1 MKKILTTHL
10 LISIALA
17 FVFTANAQTAQ
28 TRVDE
33 LDRYIEDARRTWDI
47 PGISVAVVQDGKVLL
62 SKGYGVREVG
72 KPDKAD
78 NQTLFGAMSTTK
90 AMTAVAM
97 GLLVDEGKV
106 KWDDNVVDHLPWFR
120 VNDPYITSQLKVR
133 DLFTHNAG
141 MPNTDILWAWGF
153 DYSAEEILRRMQYVS
168 PTYSFR
174 GGFVYQNV
182 MYVVAGKIIEKVSGM
197 TWERFMMERVFGP
210 LGMKNTFAT
219 IRGGLNYQNRSSA
232 HYKIDGKVEVIT
244 DTDADEIGPAG
255 SAWSTSDD
263 MAIWMNFLL
272 NNHRVGGKPFISQPI
287 LDEVFRPQVL
297 TTPAAYPTYN
307 ILKPNWA
314 TYGLGWFQHDYR
326 GLKADI
332 HTGSLAGRTAIVGLL
347 RDKKVGVYVFGNI
360 NQTQLRHALVYKV
373 FDVFGF
379 DDPRGRDWSVEFKK
393 MYDELEANA
402 ERQANTQLAAN
413 LKDTKPSRPLSA
425 YAGRYR
431 DDFIGEIEV
440 RFANEKL
447 RMMVNGKPM
456 GVLEHRQVDSF
467 NVRWDQRWRGIS
479 IITFN
484 LSPANGNVTGVQVA
498 GRTLSRVS

>member
-1 MKKILTTHL
+1 MNKTFTSLL
-10 LISIALA
+10 LISTALA

-62 SKGYGVREVG
+62 SKGYGVRELG

-97 GLLVDEGKV
+97 GLLVDEGKI

-141 MPNTDILWAWGF
+141 MPNTDILWAWAF
-153 DYSAEEILRRMQYVS
+153 DYSADEILRRMQYVS
-168 PTYSFR
+168 PAYSFR
-174 GGFVYQNV
+174 SGFVYQNV
-182 MYVVAGKIIEKVSGM
+182 MYVVAGKIIEKASGM

-232 HYKIDGKVEVIT
+232 HYKIDGKIEVIT
-244 DTDADEIGPAG
+244 DTYADEIGPAG

-263 MAIWMNFLL
+263 MAIWMNFLM
-272 NNHRVGGKPFISQPI
+272 NNHRVNGLPFISQPI
-287 LDEVFRPQVL
+287 LNEIFRPQVM
-297 TTPAAYPTYN
+297 TTPAAYPTYS
-307 ILKPNWA
+307 ILKPNWT

-379 DDPRGRDWSVEFKK
+379 DDPKGRDWSVEFKK

-402 ERQANTQLAAN
+402 EKQANTQLSAN

-431 DDFIGEIEV
+431 DDLVGEIEI

-447 RMMVNGKPM
+447 RMMINGKPV
-456 GVLEHRQVDSF
+456 GDLEHRQVDSF

-498 GRTLSRVS
+498 GRTMSRVS

>member
-1 MKKILTTHL
+1 MKKQLTSL
-10 LISIALA
+10 LLMTMAVGFA
-17 FVFTANAQTAQ
+17 FTANAQIAEP
-28 TRVDE
+28 RVDE
-33 LDRYIEDARRTWDI
+33 LDRYIDEARKTWDI
-47 PGISVAVVQDGKVLL
+47 PGISVAVVQEGKVLL
-62 SKGYGVREVG
+62 SKGYGIRHIG
-72 KPDKAD
+72 KPETVDSR
-78 NQTLFGAMSTTK
+78 TLFGAMSTTK

-106 KWDDNVVDHLPWFR
+106 NWNDNVADHLPGFR

-141 MPNTDILWAWGF
+141 MPNTDILWAWAF
-153 DYSAEEILRRMQYVS
+153 DYSGDEMLRRMQHVS
-168 PTYSFR
+168 PVYPFR

-182 MYVVAGKIIEKVSGM
+182 MYLVAGKIIEKASGM

-219 IRGGLNYQNRSSA
+219 IRGGLSYANRSSA
-232 HYKIDGKVEVIT
+232 HYSIDGKIEVIPERY
-244 DTDADEIGPAG
+244 ADETGPAG
-255 SAWSTSDD
+255 SVWSTSDD
-263 MAIWMNFLL
+263 MAVWMNFLL
-272 NNHRVGGKPFISQPI
+272 NNHSVNGKPFISQPLLNEI
-287 LDEVFRPQVL
+287 FRPQVM
-297 TTPAAYPTYN
+297 TTPAAYPTYT

-379 DDPRGRDWSVEFKK
+379 DDPKGRDWSVEFKK
-393 MYDELEANA
+393 MYDDLEANA

-413 LKDTKPSRPLSA
+413 LKDTKPSLPLSA
-425 YAGRYR
+425 YAGRYN
-431 DDFIGEIEV
+431 DDFIGEVEV
-440 RFANEKL
+440 RFANDKL
-447 RMMVNGKPM
+447 RLVINGKPV
-456 GVLEHRQVDSF
+456 GEFEHRQVDTF
-467 NVRWDQRWRGIS
+467 NVKWDERWRGIS
-479 IITFN
+479 IVTFN
-484 LSPANGNVTGVQVA
+484 LNPVNGSVTGVQVA
-498 GRTLSRVS
+498 GRTLNRVS